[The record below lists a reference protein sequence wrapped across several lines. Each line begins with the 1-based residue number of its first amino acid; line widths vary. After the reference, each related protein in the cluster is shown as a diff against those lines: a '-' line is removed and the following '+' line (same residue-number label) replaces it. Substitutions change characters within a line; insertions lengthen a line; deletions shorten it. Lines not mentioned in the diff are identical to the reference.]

1 MFERYF
7 GATGEPWVLLWHVLA
22 ATFVANA
29 VSAKALR
36 GQPTQTGAKEEIRL
50 TLTEARERADTANK
64 QLAAARLDTAIAK
77 GELRQ
82 RGILQFNPT
91 ADVLGPFDSESAEMG
106 VSQELEVAGQRGYR
120 LASGRANLDRSRASA
135 RNAARTIIGAID
147 RSFYRLAS
155 ATERTKLSED
165 VLILSQRLAS
175 ITERQLAAG
184 EVSRLDYNLAVI
196 ELGRSRSRLLASQRQ
211 REQASVELTRL
222 LGLNARVMIVP
233 VIENLEGDDTPEAGN
248 AVPIGT
254 HPHAA
259 RAATLK
265 LDSLVSLALSLR
277 PDLTARA
284 ASLRQAQAELGL
296 TRRSALPN
304 LMMRAV
310 SEPGGSGRL
319 IRGGVGLSLPIFN
332 RNQGEAEA
340 RRAGVSQARLESL
353 ALVADVKAEVSSE
366 LAAYQAA
373 AEQVEILETT
383 VLIPARQNRQLLETA
398 YREGKVGLSVLL
410 LIRNQV
416 IDAELEYWEAWLA
429 EREALANL
437 REATGENYPLQ
448 VGGAR

>member
-1 MFERYF
+1 LL
-7 GATGEPWVLLWHVLA
+7 WQVLLITA
-22 ATFVANA
+22 IAGA
-29 VSAKALR
+29 VSSKALSAQSTQGDAKA
-36 GQPTQTGAKEEIRL
+36 EIRL

-82 RGILQFNPT
+82 RGVFQFNPT
-91 ADVLGPFDSESAEMG
+91 ADVLGPFDSESAEFG

-120 LASGRANLDRSRASA
+120 VASGRANLDRSRAAS
-135 RNAARTIIGAID
+135 RNAARTTIGAID

-196 ELGRSRSRLLASQRQ
+196 ELGRSRSRLLATQRQ
-211 REQASVELTRL
+211 REQASVELARL
-222 LGLNARVMIVP
+222 LGMNDRVMIVP
-233 VIENLEGDDTPEAGN
+233 VIENLEGDDTPEVGN
-248 AVPIGT
+248 AVPIGS

-259 RAATLK
+259 RAATLN
-265 LDSLVSLALSLR
+265 LDSLVSLALATR
-277 PDLTARA
+277 PDLTARD

-296 TRRSALPN
+296 SRRSALPN
-304 LMMRAV
+304 LMMRAM
-310 SEPGGSGRL
+310 SEPGASSRI
-319 IRGGVGLSLPIFN
+319 IRGGLGLSLPIFN
-332 RNQGEAEA
+332 RNQGEVDA
-340 RRAGVSQARLESL
+340 RQASVSQARLESL
-353 ALVADVKAEVSSE
+353 ALIAHVKSEVASE

-416 IDAELEYWEAWLA
+416 IDAEVEYWEAWLA

-437 REATGENYPLQ
+437 REATGENYPLRL
-448 VGGAR
+448 GGRR

>member
-1 MFERYF
+1 
-7 GATGEPWVLLWHVLA
+7 
-22 ATFVANA
+22 
-29 VSAKALR
+29 
-36 GQPTQTGAKEEIRL
+36 
-50 TLTEARERADTANK
+50 
-64 QLAAARLDTAIAK
+64 
-77 GELRQ
+77 
-82 RGILQFNPT
+82 
-91 ADVLGPFDSESAEMG
+91 
-106 VSQELEVAGQRGYR
+106 
-120 LASGRANLDRSRASA
+120 
-135 RNAARTIIGAID
+135 
-147 RSFYRLAS
+147 
-155 ATERTKLSED
+155 
-165 VLILSQRLAS
+165 
-175 ITERQLAAG
+175 
-184 EVSRLDYNLAVI
+184 
-196 ELGRSRSRLLASQRQ
+196 
-211 REQASVELTRL
+211 
-222 LGLNARVMIVP
+222 
-233 VIENLEGDDTPEAGN
+233 
-248 AVPIGT
+248 
-254 HPHAA
+254 
-259 RAATLK
+259 
-265 LDSLVSLALSLR
+265 
-277 PDLTARA
+277 
-284 ASLRQAQAELGL
+284 
-296 TRRSALPN
+296 
-304 LMMRAV
+304 MMRAV

>member
-1 MFERYF
+1 MFERFF
-7 GATGEPWVLLWHVLA
+7 GATAEPWVLMRHVLA
-22 ATFVANA
+22 AVFIAGGVSSKA
-29 VSAKALR
+29 VRAQSQIPAKH
-36 GQPTQTGAKEEIRL
+36 EVRL
-50 TLTEARERADTANK
+50 TLAEARERADTANK

-82 RGILQFNPT
+82 RGILQFNPS
-91 ADVLGPFDSESAEMG
+91 ADILGPFDSESAEMG

-211 REQASVELTRL
+211 REQASVELTRF